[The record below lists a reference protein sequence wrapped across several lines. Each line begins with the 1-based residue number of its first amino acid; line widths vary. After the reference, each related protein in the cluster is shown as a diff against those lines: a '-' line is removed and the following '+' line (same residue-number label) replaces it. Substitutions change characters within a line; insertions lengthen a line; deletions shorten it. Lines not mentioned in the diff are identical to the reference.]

1 MITIITVGKIKE
13 KYIREGIDEYLNILF
28 NNYYSKGLTTAELMQ
43 SKYAPSSTTW
53 TDKINWYIN
62 NIKES

>member
-1 MITIITVGKIKE
+1 MPTCFSLNKCN
-13 KYIREGIDEYLNILF
+13 LNILF
-28 NNYYSKGLTTAELMQ
+28 NNYYNKGLTTPELMQ